1 MLLTDRNFNTS
12 FYDPAGGGDPILY
25 QHLFWFFGHPEVY
38 IIIIP
43 GFGIISHIVSTFSG
57 KPIFG
62 YLGMVYAMFSIGI
75 LGFLV
80 WSHHMFS
87 VGLDE
92 LLFFILFPQ
101 QPRNIDKISCLSAVG
116 AIEKSEDNIKEI
128 LFGSILGDGKL
139 EMAPKAVNARF
150 GFIQSEDK
158 KEYFLF
164 VLDKLSILC
173 SAKYREYSYF
183 DKRTNKTYKSLNFWT
198 KSLPILT
205 ELYNI
210 FYFNNVK
217 VVPKDLSLLSPVAF
231 AHWIAQDG
239 SRGTSRGLYICTDSF
254 TKEDVKHLADYIS
267 NRYKL
272 SCSIHKVNGRYR
284 IYILAKC
291 LPAVRELL
299 TPHMHLSMLA
309 PQVRDLAKISTSSDT
324 GTAAHTKAAVPRIM
338 ISLFTRKYLKTKLRA
353 L

>member
-1 MLLTDRNFNTS
+1 
-12 FYDPAGGGDPILY
+12 
-25 QHLFWFFGHPEVY
+25 
-38 IIIIP
+38 
-43 GFGIISHIVSTFSG
+43 
-57 KPIFG
+57 
-62 YLGMVYAMFSIGI
+62 MFSIGI

-101 QPRNIDKISCLSAVG
+101 QNIDKRSCFSSTC

-139 EMAPKAVNARF
+139 EMAPRAVNARF

-158 KEYFLF
+158 KEYFIF
-164 VLDKLSILC
+164 VLEKLSTLC
-173 SAKYREYSYF
+173 SAKYRVYEYF
-183 DKRTNKTYKSLNFWT
+183 DQRTGKTYKSLNFWT
-198 KSLPILT
+198 RALPILS

-210 FYFNNVK
+210 FYFNKVK

-239 SRGTSRGLYICTDSF
+239 SRGTSRGLYLCTDSF
-254 TKEDVKHLADYIS
+254 TQEDVKRLADYIS

-272 SCSIHKVNGRYR
+272 SCSIHKINGRYR

-299 TPHMHLSMLA
+299 VPHMHPSML
-309 PQVRDLAKISTSSDT
+309 
-324 GTAAHTKAAVPRIM
+324 
-338 ISLFTRKYLKTKLRA
+338 YKLEI
-353 L
+353 

>member
-1 MLLTDRNFNTS
+1 
-12 FYDPAGGGDPILY
+12 
-25 QHLFWFFGHPEVY
+25 
-38 IIIIP
+38 
-43 GFGIISHIVSTFSG
+43 
-57 KPIFG
+57 
-62 YLGMVYAMFSIGI
+62 MFSIGI

-101 QPRNIDKISCLSAVG
+101 QNIDRRSCLSTVG

-139 EMAPKAVNARF
+139 EMAPRAVNARF

-164 VLDKLSILC
+164 VLDKLSTIC
-173 SAKYREYSYF
+173 SAKYREYSYI
-183 DKRTNKTYKSLNFWT
+183 DKRTGKRYKSLNFWT
-198 KSLPILT
+198 RALPIIT

-210 FYFNNVK
+210 FYFNKVK

-239 SRGTSRGLYICTDSF
+239 SRGTSRGLYLCTDSF
-254 TKEDVKHLADYIS
+254 TQEDVKRLADYIS

-272 SCSIHKVNGRYR
+272 SCSIHKANGRYR

-291 LPAVRELL
+291 LPTVRELIA
-299 TPHMHLSMLA
+299 PHMHLSML
-309 PQVRDLAKISTSSDT
+309 
-324 GTAAHTKAAVPRIM
+324 
-338 ISLFTRKYLKTKLRA
+338 YKLGI
-353 L
+353 